1 MSMHDLL
8 WTYIVEPLT
17 YDFMQRALI
26 VALIVG
32 AVSAVLSCFVILK
45 GWSLMGDAVSH
56 AVLPGIVI
64 AHVIGAPIAIGA
76 FVSGLLCAVFAGYLR
91 ANSRVKEDTVL
102 GIVFSGLFAFGLVL
116 FTKLDTGEHLLHIL
130 FGNLLGARW
139 EDIHEIAIVGGVT
152 LLIVLA
158 KRRDLLLYC
167 FDPTH
172 ARAIGLPVT
181 LLHYG
186 LLALL
191 SATIVTALKAVGII
205 LVIAMLIAPGAI
217 AFLLTQRFGAMLA
230 IAAASAIGTSIAGA
244 LISFHID
251 AATGPTIVVLQACL
265 FVLALLAYVFREAG
279 TGASIDPLDDTDT
292 PSTVRTP

>member
-1 MSMHDLL
+1 MILL
-8 WTYIVEPLT
+8 GQLHAYIIEPLS

-26 VALIVG
+26 VAVIVG
-32 AVSAVLSCFVILK
+32 AVSAVLSCYVILK

-64 AHVIGAPIAIGA
+64 AHAIGLPLALGA
-76 FVSGLLCAVFAGYLR
+76 FASGLLCAVFAGYLR

-116 FTKLDTGEHLLHIL
+116 FTKIDTGEHLLHIL
-130 FGNLLGARW
+130 FGNLLGVRW
-139 EDIHEIAIVGGVT
+139 DDIYEIAIVGGT
-152 LLIVLA
+152 ALLIVLA

-172 ARAIGLPVT
+172 ARAIGLPVS

-191 SATIVTALKAVGII
+191 SATIVAALKAVGII

-217 AFLLTQRFGAMLA
+217 AFLLTQRFDAMLV
-230 IAAASAIGTSIAGA
+230 IAATSAIGTSIAGTV
-244 LISFHID
+244 ISFHID

-265 FVLALLAYVFREAG
+265 FIVALIAHTLRQHG
-279 TGASIDPLDDTDT
+279 TGVPVDPLTDAGGRSDAHT
-292 PSTVRTP
+292 P

>member
-1 MSMHDLL
+1 MSTIA
-8 WTYIVEPLT
+8 TYITEPLSL
-17 YDFMQRALI
+17 DFMQRALI
-26 VALIVG
+26 VAVIVG
-32 AVSAVLSCFVILK
+32 AVSAVLSCYVVLK

-64 AHVIGAPIAIGA
+64 AHVIGAPLAIGA
-76 FVSGLLCAVFAGYLR
+76 FMTGLLCAVFSGFLR

-116 FTKLDTGEHLLHIL
+116 FTKIDTSEHLLHIL
-130 FGNLLGARW
+130 FGNLLGVRW
-139 EDIHEIAIVGGVT
+139 GDIAEVAVVGGIT
-152 LLIVLA
+152 LAIVLA

-172 ARAIGLPVT
+172 AQAIGLPVT

-191 SATIVTALKAVGII
+191 AATIVAALKAVGII

-217 AFLLTQRFGAMLA
+217 AFLLTQRFDRMLV
-230 IAAASAIGTSIAGA
+230 IASASAIGTSTAGTI
-244 LISFHID
+244 LSFHID
-251 AATGPTIVVLQACL
+251 AATGPTIVVLQAGL
-265 FVLALLAYVFREAG
+265 FVVALLAYSLRQRSTSESDAQ
-279 TGASIDPLDDTDT
+279 TAS
-292 PSTVRTP
+292 

>member
-1 MSMHDLL
+1 MS
-8 WTYIVEPLT
+8 TFAAYIIEPLSL
-17 YDFMQRALI
+17 DFMQRALA
-26 VALIVG
+26 VAVIVG
-32 AVSAVLSCFVILK
+32 AVSAVLSCYVVLK

-64 AHVIGAPIAIGA
+64 AHIVGAPLALGA
-76 FVSGLLCAVFAGYLR
+76 FATGLLCAVLSGFLR

-102 GIVFSGLFAFGLVL
+102 GIVFSGLFALGLVL
-116 FTKLDTGEHLLHIL
+116 FTKIDTGEHLLHIL
-130 FGNLLGARW
+130 FGNLLGVRW
-139 EDIHEIAIVGGVT
+139 SDIVEVAIVGGIT
-152 LLIVLA
+152 LAIVLA

-191 SATIVTALKAVGII
+191 AATIVAALKAVGII

-217 AFLLTQRFGAMLA
+217 AFLLTQRFDMMLL
-230 IAAASAIGTSIAGA
+230 IASASAIGTSVAGT

-251 AATGPTIVVLQACL
+251 AATGPTIVVLQAAL
-265 FVLALLAYVFREAG
+265 FMIALLAYSFRQRPTSDIQPA
-279 TGASIDPLDDTDT
+279 A
-292 PSTVRTP
+292 

>member
-1 MSMHDLL
+1 MSTIA
-8 WTYIVEPLT
+8 TYITEPLSL
-17 YDFMQRALI
+17 DFMQRALI
-26 VALIVG
+26 VAVIVG
-32 AVSAVLSCFVILK
+32 AVSAVLSCYVVLK

-64 AHVIGAPIAIGA
+64 AHVIGAPLAIGA
-76 FVSGLLCAVFAGYLR
+76 FMTGLLCAVFSGFLR

-116 FTKLDTGEHLLHIL
+116 FTKIDTSEHLLHIL
-130 FGNLLGARW
+130 FGNLLGVRW
-139 EDIHEIAIVGGVT
+139 GDIAEVAVVGGIT
-152 LLIVLA
+152 LAIVLA

-172 ARAIGLPVT
+172 AQAIGLPVT

-191 SATIVTALKAVGII
+191 AATIVAALKAVGII

-217 AFLLTQRFGAMLA
+217 AFLLTQRFDRMLV
-230 IAAASAIGTSIAGA
+230 IASASAIGTSVAGTI
-244 LISFHID
+244 LSFHID
-251 AATGPTIVVLQACL
+251 AATGPTIVVLQAGL
-265 FVLALLAYVFREAG
+265 FVVALLAYSLRQRSTSESDAQ
-279 TGASIDPLDDTDT
+279 TAS
-292 PSTVRTP
+292 

>member
-1 MSMHDLL
+1 
-8 WTYIVEPLT
+8 
-17 YDFMQRALI
+17 MQRALI
-26 VALIVG
+26 VAVIVG
-32 AVSAVLSCFVILK
+32 AVSAVLSCYVILR

-64 AHVIGAPIAIGA
+64 AQAIGVPLALGA
-76 FVSGLLCAVFAGYLR
+76 FASGLLCAVLAGYLKV
-91 ANSRVKEDTVL
+91 NSRIKEDTVL
-102 GIVFSGLFAFGLVL
+102 GIAFSGLFAFGLVL
-116 FTKLDTGEHLLHIL
+116 FTKIDTGEHLLHIL
-130 FGNLLGARW
+130 FGNLLGVRW
-139 EDIHEIAIVGGVT
+139 TDIYEIALVGGAT

-158 KRRDLLLYC
+158 LRRDLLLYC

-172 ARAIGLPVT
+172 ARAIGLRVT
-181 LLHYG
+181 VLHYG

-217 AFLLTQRFGAMLA
+217 AFLLTQRFDTMLA
-230 IAAASAIGTSIAGA
+230 IAATSAIGTSIAGT

-265 FVLALLAYVFREAG
+265 FVLALLTYTARQRR
-279 TGASIDPLDDTDT
+279 TDIRSDPLAA
-292 PSTVRTP
+292 PGSSSTSRTH

>member
-1 MSMHDLL
+1 MSLYA
-8 WTYIVEPLT
+8 YIIEPLT
-17 YDFMQRALI
+17 LDFMQRALI
-26 VALIVG
+26 VAVIVG
-32 AVSAVLSCFVILK
+32 AVSAVLSCYVVLK

-64 AHVIGAPIAIGA
+64 AHAIGAPLALGA
-76 FVSGLLCAVFAGYLR
+76 FATGLLCAVASGWLK

-102 GIVFSGLFAFGLVL
+102 GIVFSGLFALGLVL

-130 FGNLLGARW
+130 FGNLLGVRW
-139 EDIHEIAIVGGVT
+139 SDIAEVGIVGGAT
-152 LLIVLA
+152 LLIVLT

-167 FDPTH
+167 FDPNH

-181 LLHYG
+181 VLHYG

-191 SATIVTALKAVGII
+191 AATIVAALKAVGII

-230 IAAASAIGTSIAGA
+230 IATAAAVGTSIAGT
-244 LISFHID
+244 LLSFHID
-251 AATGPTIVVLQACL
+251 ASTGPTIVVLQAGV
-265 FVLALLAYVFREAG
+265 FVAALLVHSVRQWDSAAPDPAPAG
-279 TGASIDPLDDTDT
+279 AE
-292 PSTVRTP
+292 PS